1 MNHAIVIASVIIYS
15 CGIYLLLRPA
25 SVLRIFTLSVFV
37 LFGILSAVI
46 SLGLEYAWNRLLGD
60 FILSHHSLVFVE
72 SFIGVSLIEETSKWL
87 WLVVVFSRWPNIN
100 FYSDGIL
107 AACGIAAGFNL
118 IEGNL
123 YAIME
128 TDPVDMVIRSFTAV
142 PVHFL
147 FAIVMGF
154 LYARHRIDG
163 RGYFWFSILIPV
175 VLHGLYD
182 FFILQQYAEL
192 LMGISLLV
200 LLGCLMLSIWICR
213 IASKA
218 DKLRMAIETQVG
230 SRNEAM

>member
-1 MNHAIVIASVIIYS
+1 MNHAIVIASVIVYS
-15 CGIYLLLRPA
+15 CGIYLLIRSA

-37 LFGILSAVI
+37 LFGILSALV
-46 SLGLEYAWNRLLGD
+46 SLALEYLWNRLLGD

-87 WLVVVFSRWPNIN
+87 WLVIVFSRWPVIN

-107 AACGIAAGFNL
+107 AACAIAAGFNL
-118 IEGNL
+118 VEGNL
-123 YAIME
+123 YAVME
-128 TDPVDMVIRSFTAV
+128 TDSVNMVIRSFTAV

-163 RGYFWFSILIPV
+163 KGYLWFSILIPII
-175 VLHGLYD
+175 LHGLYD

-192 LMGISLLV
+192 LIGMSLFV
-200 LLGCLMLSIWICR
+200 LIGCLMLSVWICM
-213 IASKA
+213 IAVKA
-218 DKLRMAIETQVG
+218 DKLRMAIETQVS
-230 SRNEAM
+230 SRNEA